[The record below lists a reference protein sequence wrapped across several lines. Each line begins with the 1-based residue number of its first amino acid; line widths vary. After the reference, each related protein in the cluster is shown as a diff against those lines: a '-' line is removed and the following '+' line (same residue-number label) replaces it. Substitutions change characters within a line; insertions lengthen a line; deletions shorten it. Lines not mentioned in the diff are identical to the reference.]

1 MRLLN
6 TRTLELTNFVG
17 EHPRYAILSHCW
29 DAEEVLFSDLCNI
42 EEARKKRGFR
52 KVEKACEQAARDD
65 FEFIWVDTTCID
77 KSSSAELSEAI
88 NSMFAW
94 YRRASICYAYL
105 ADVEDLKSFKQSRW
119 FTRAWTLQEL
129 LAPSALQT
137 VGKYGMEFFSKDW
150 QNLGSKASLSRLISD
165 ASGIG
170 REYLE
175 GKDLNDASISMRMS
189 WAAERKAT
197 RAEDIAYSLLGL
209 FDVNMPLL
217 YGEGKLKAFRRLQ
230 EEIMKISEDET
241 LFAWGDADSDMG
253 SSSADVLASDPKD
266 FAEAK
271 DLVPFDEADDPIAPY
286 SMTHRGLR
294 ICLKVSRPKDL
305 PDDLAD
311 AMRMSIRPIRAPV
324 MIWSSDD
331 LVWAVLNCHVAHDYR
346 NSVLIPLRSVAADV
360 YIRDISTSVA
370 LIPSTF
376 VTLVE
381 EQCRKR
387 AYPCLKEIFIRNSRV
402 SSLSRGVQRRFG
414 FLIRTL
420 SGGLEIAKASCPS
433 GAWNPIDM
441 ILRAD
446 NDSQTDRFWHASLM
460 LILPS
465 RTNTNTKYAT
475 CISLGSANDVGV
487 KTPKAWCYLD
497 DKIDSK
503 NDIDLLTFHNEADS
517 KRPRREVTYV
527 RGPHSDGNGSL
538 KVLIKQEKVHG
549 QRMFVVDIEYINGEE
564 MLNVPQSSTKT
575 VLTYSSPDDN
585 YPVEEHLLMP
595 KISVTPVLDSPYKRK
610 VDRPP
615 LDVEFYHPAKRTLL
629 PDAID
634 RERSLSAP

>member
-6 TRTLELTNFVG
+6 TRTLELTNFIG

-42 EEARKKRGFR
+42 EDARKKRGFS

-65 FEFIWVDTTCID
+65 FEYCWIDSCCID
-77 KSSSAELSEAI
+77 KNSSAELSEAI

-137 VGKYGMEFFSKDW
+137 VGKYGMEFFSTDW

-311 AMRMSIRPIRAPV
+311 AMRTSIRPIRAPV

-331 LVWAVLNCHVAHDYR
+331 LAWAVLNCHVAHDYR

-381 EQCRKR
+381 EHCRKR
-387 AYPCLKEIFIRNSRV
+387 ATPCLKEIFIRNSRV

-433 GAWNPIDM
+433 GAWNPNDM
-441 ILRAD
+441 ILRGD

-465 RTNTNTKYAT
+465 RPHTRTKYAT
-475 CISLGSANDVGV
+475 CISLGCTNDVGA
-487 KTPKAWCYLD
+487 KTPRAWCYLNNM
-497 DKIDSK
+497 IDSK

-517 KRPRREVTYV
+517 KRPRHEVTYA
-527 RGPHSDGNGSL
+527 RGPYSDGNDSL
-538 KVLIKQEKVHG
+538 KVLIKQEKIHG
-549 QRMFVVDIEYINGEE
+549 QRMFVVDIEYINGDE
-564 MLNVPQSSTKT
+564 MLPVPLSPTQTKPK
-575 VLTYSSPDDN
+575 YSILDL
-585 YPVEEHLLMP
+585 VEEHLLMP
-595 KISVTPVLDSPYKRK
+595 KTTVTPVLDSPYKRK

-629 PDAID
+629 PDATG

>member
-17 EHPRYAILSHCW
+17 DHPRYAILSHCW

-564 MLNVPQSSTKT
+564 MLNVPQSSAKT
-575 VLTYSSPDDN
+575 VLTYSSPDND
-585 YPVEEHLLMP
+585 YPEEEHLLMP

>member
-42 EEARKKRGFR
+42 EEARKKRGFS

-150 QNLGSKASLSRLISD
+150 QNLGSKASLSRLISE

-253 SSSADVLASDPKD
+253 LSSADVLASDPKD

-376 VTLVE
+376 VALVE

-387 AYPCLKEIFIRNSRV
+387 AAPCLREIFIRNSRV

-446 NDSQTDRFWHASLM
+446 NDSQTDRFWHASLI
-460 LILPS
+460 LNLPS
-465 RTNTNTKYAT
+465 RPNTNAKYAT
-475 CISLGSANDVGV
+475 CISLGSANDIGV

-549 QRMFVVDIEYINGEE
+549 QRMFVVDIEYVNGEE
-564 MLNVPQSSTKT
+564 MLHVPQSSTQTK
-575 VLTYSSPDDN
+575 LTYSSPDDN

-629 PDAID
+629 PDAIG

>member
-1 MRLLN
+1 
-6 TRTLELTNFVG
+6 LELTNFVG

-575 VLTYSSPDDN
+575 VLTYSSPDND
-585 YPVEEHLLMP
+585 YPEEEHLLMP

>member
-6 TRTLELTNFVG
+6 TRTLELTNFIG

-42 EEARKKRGFR
+42 EDARKKRGFS

-65 FEFIWVDTTCID
+65 FEYCWIDSCCID
-77 KSSSAELSEAI
+77 KNSSAELSEAI

-311 AMRMSIRPIRAPV
+311 AMRTSIRPIRAPV

-331 LVWAVLNCHVAHDYR
+331 LAWAVLNCHVAHDYR

-381 EQCRKR
+381 EHCRKR
-387 AYPCLKEIFIRNSRV
+387 ATPCLKEIFIRNSRV

-414 FLIRTL
+414 FLIRSL

-446 NDSQTDRFWHASLM
+446 SDAQTDRFWHASLM

-465 RTNTNTKYAT
+465 KPHINTKYAT
-475 CISLGSANDVGV
+475 CISLGCSNDVRV
-487 KTPKAWCYLD
+487 KTPRAWCYLD
-497 DKIDSK
+497 DVIDSK

-527 RGPHSDGNGSL
+527 RGPHGNGKDSL
-538 KVLIKQEKVHG
+538 KVIIKQEKIHG
-549 QRMFVVDIEYINGEE
+549 QRMFVVDIEYINGDE
-564 MLNVPQSSTKT
+564 MLPVPQSLTQAK
-575 VLTYSSPDDN
+575 LTYSSPDND

-610 VDRPP
+610 SDRPP

-629 PDAID
+629 PNATG

>member
-6 TRTLELTNFVG
+6 TRTLELTNFIG

-42 EEARKKRGFR
+42 EDARKKRGFS

-65 FEFIWVDTTCID
+65 FEYCWIDSCCID
-77 KSSSAELSEAI
+77 KNSSAELSEAI

-105 ADVEDLKSFKQSRW
+105 ADVEDLKTFKNSRW

-137 VGKYGMEFFSKDW
+137 VGKYGMEFFSTDW

-294 ICLKVSRPKDL
+294 ICLKVSRPRDL

-324 MIWSSDD
+324 MVYSSDD
-331 LVWAVLNCHVAHDYR
+331 LAWAVLNCHVAHDYH
-346 NSVLIPLRSVAADV
+346 NSVLIPLRSVTADV

-376 VTLVE
+376 VALVE
-381 EQCRKR
+381 EHCRKR
-387 AYPCLKEIFIRNSRV
+387 ATPYLKEIFIRNSRV

-414 FLIRTL
+414 FLIRSL
-420 SGGLEIAKASCPS
+420 SDGLEIAKASCPS

-460 LILPS
+460 LILPFRS
-465 RTNTNTKYAT
+465 HTYTKYAT
-475 CISLGSANDVGV
+475 CISLGCAYDVGV
-487 KTPKAWCYLD
+487 KIPKAWCYLD
-497 DKIDSK
+497 DKIDPK
-503 NDIDLLTFHNEADS
+503 NNIDLLTYHNGADS

-527 RGPHSDGNGSL
+527 RGPYSDENDGL
-538 KVLIKQEKVHG
+538 KVLIKQEKIHG
-549 QRMFVVDIEYINGEE
+549 QRMFVVDIELINGDE
-564 MLNVPQSSTKT
+564 MLHAPQSLTQTK
-575 VLTYSSPDDN
+575 LTSSSPDND
-585 YPVEEHLLMP
+585 YPEEENLLVP
-595 KISVTPVLDSPYKRK
+595 KIFVTPVLDSPYKRK
-610 VDRPP
+610 TDQPP
-615 LDVEFYHPAKRTLL
+615 QGVESLHLAG
-629 PDAID
+629 
-634 RERSLSAP
+634 RERSLSAS